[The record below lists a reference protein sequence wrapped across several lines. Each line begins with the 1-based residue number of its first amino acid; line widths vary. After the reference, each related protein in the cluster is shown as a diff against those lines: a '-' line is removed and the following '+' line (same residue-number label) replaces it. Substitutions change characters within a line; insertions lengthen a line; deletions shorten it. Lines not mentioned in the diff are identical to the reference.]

1 MGGWHAQVLFIF
13 VLSCV
18 LLVLLCWLGRSVF
31 CCRLACTWS
40 QCSAWLHFVA
50 RVPVLNLTALCRPCL
65 FLVGLAFP
73 PCLVHIIQNHA
84 LHIYILLIHLCCTV
98 KQCLT

>member
-1 MGGWHAQVLFIF
+1 MNKFLLGGWVARPRAFYLVAFLCLPCLF
-13 VLSCV
+13 LSG
-18 LLVLLCWLGRSVF
+18 LSGLRGLRGRSVF

-50 RVPVLNLTALCRPCL
+50 RVPVLNLTALCRLCL

-73 PCLVHIIQNHA
+73 HRLTNTRRFN
-84 LHIYILLIHLCCTV
+84 YIFI
-98 KQCLT
+98 